1 MGTRRV
7 APSPDYAA
15 GSSRFVDNWLA
26 YRARAR
32 QAGIS
37 MAADPPFSAPDD
49 PNGGPVPLGLSPVRA
64 FVVLVVFVIGVI
76 TLVAVGTRPSLGSNA
91 FAVTTT
97 TTTTAPSGPTKSTVT
112 TTTVA
117 RSAIT
122 VVVANA
128 TSASGLAGHYTA
140 VLAGQ
145 GWSMKTAADASTTVS
160 TSVVYYAAGEQPAA
174 AAIATSL
181 GLQPTAVQPLTAQVP
196 VPNVAGIDVVVLAG
210 ADLVTAAS

>member
-1 MGTRRV
+1 
-7 APSPDYAA
+7 
-15 GSSRFVDNWLA
+15 
-26 YRARAR
+26 
-32 QAGIS
+32 
-37 MAADPPFSAPDD
+37 MATDPPFSAPDD

-76 TLVAVGTRPSLGSNA
+76 TLVSVGTRPSLGSKA

-97 TTTTAPSGPTKSTVT
+97 TTTAPSGTTKSAVT

-117 RSAIT
+117 RSAVT

-128 TSASGLAGHYTA
+128 TSANGLAGHYTT

-145 GWSMKTAADASTTVS
+145 GWSMKPGADASTTVS
-160 TSVVYYAAGEQPAA
+160 TSVVYYAAGEQAAA

-196 VPNVAGIDVVVLAG
+196 VPGIAGIDVVVLAG